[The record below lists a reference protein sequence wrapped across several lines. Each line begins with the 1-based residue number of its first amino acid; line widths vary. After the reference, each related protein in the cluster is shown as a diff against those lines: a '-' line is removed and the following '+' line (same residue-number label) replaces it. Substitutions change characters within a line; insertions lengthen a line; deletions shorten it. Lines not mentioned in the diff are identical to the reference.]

1 MTRSDTPLLRGLFIY
16 IRTREWVT
24 SDSFLTHRAPDR
36 PIGISS
42 EPSQMFRAKYFRLRH
57 DRTPDPPPF
66 RHKTTTNMIALRS
79 RGRPRRHAATASS
92 FSTTTTTEQ
101 VLTQP
106 DERAMD
112 SNLEQIVLGI
122 AQEYRPD
129 STSAIYDAK
138 SNEYF
143 GYCTSLYP
151 NDPYAKV
158 LSQYKVYRFMF
169 YQCFRDQ
176 KKRGG
181 SRETRASGNNFVRAN
196 YDEVMAKYM
205 AFLTS
210 HDGSAPPEPAKPVG
224 KQTIDQYK
232 AVLLWVYKTQT
243 ARRVLSLVWDQI
255 WTLPCEQL
263 HKVVKERRSA
273 MKKLNYEEKLE
284 AEFAPYTAVMQY
296 DQIEEDL
303 WKRGDTNIRSACAW
317 LRHRFCLLYTT
328 SGILRCESLYR
339 AELSDF
345 LGLDMKKPEDVHPLY
360 LMISQIPQGKFLSKN
375 RASYIFDFGE
385 SK

>member
-1 MTRSDTPLLRGLFIY
+1 
-16 IRTREWVT
+16 
-24 SDSFLTHRAPDR
+24 
-36 PIGISS
+36 
-42 EPSQMFRAKYFRLRH
+42 
-57 DRTPDPPPF
+57 
-66 RHKTTTNMIALRS
+66 
-79 RGRPRRHAATASS
+79 
-92 FSTTTTTEQ
+92 
-101 VLTQP
+101 
-106 DERAMD
+106 MD

-129 STSAIYDAK
+129 STSAIYDSK

-181 SRETRASGNNFVRAN
+181 SKETRASGNNFVRAN

-210 HDGSAPPEPAKPVG
+210 HDGSAPPEPANPVG

-232 AVLLWVYKTQT
+232 AVLRWVYKTQT

-360 LMISQIPQGKFLSKN
+360 LMISQIPQGKSLCEN